1 MVTRVG
7 GLASGMDIDELV
19 KKLMSAEKAP
29 LNKLY
34 QKKTTYEWQRDAY
47 RSVNTK
53 LSTYSNYIFD
63 NFRLS
68 SGMGKKNVSVSDTSK
83 VDVVAG
89 TGAAGSLNIT
99 GGTAATSARITASNS
114 IASTSKRIVS
124 ANDSLQA
131 AMKAVSGNDAPST
144 LTFELNKVD
153 GGSTTTETITIDT
166 SKSIKDVLTDLNS
179 AGLSASFNGATGKF
193 SFETKGKDDTITFN
207 DPTTNAA
214 LTSYGI
220 DVTETSGTFT
230 SSTAWMEPGRLA
242 KGSDTLSAALNIGNS
257 PIKIE
262 LNGKEITID
271 PSKSINMV
279 VNDLKIAGL
288 DARFDAAS
296 GKFSFKTKLDTD
308 VLDLTN
314 ATALTG
320 SGTSTGTGFTSNIA
334 LINGPVQGS
343 KDTRLGELGL
353 TSGSFTISTPSASGE
368 AKITNITYKETDTID
383 TLMKKLSSAGAT
395 AIISSDG
402 KISLS
407 SNATGNGDIELIN
420 ADSDLMSK
428 LGLDSASSQ
437 SGSNATLQVN
447 GVDLESTTNAF
458 NISGYSVTLKGDI
471 PPGSSVSVSASS
483 DTENIYNKIKEFVDT
498 YNGLI
503 ADLNSQVKET
513 KYRDYAPLTDEQK
526 EDMSENEIKLWEEKA
541 KSGLLR
547 NDSLLR
553 EGLSNMRTSFLN
565 SVSGLGDNAMD
576 ALSELG
582 ITSSS
587 SLSDGGKLVI
597 NENKLRAAIE
607 KDSDQVISL
616 FTQTGSVSKDADGK
630 TIDSRG
636 IAQRLKEAVDST
648 MKAIETKAG
657 KATNTDNQYSIGK
670 NLIDTNKR
678 IDIWKSKLEMIEKRY
693 WKQFT
698 AMEQAINNAN
708 SQSGVLA
715 QFGGQG

>member
-1 MVTRVG
+1 MVMRVG

-53 LSTYSNYIFD
+53 LNTYSNYLFD
-63 NFRLS
+63 NFRIS

-83 VDVVAG
+83 VDVIAG
-89 TGAAGSLNIT
+89 TGAAGSLTIT
-99 GGTAATSARITASNS
+99 GGMAATSARITAGNS

-131 AMKAVSGNDAPST
+131 AMSAVGNGSVMPDT
-144 LTFELNKVD
+144 LSFKLNKD
-153 GGSTTTETITIDT
+153 GDTANPETITIDAT
-166 SKSIKDVLTDLNS
+166 KSIKDVLTDLNN
-179 AGLSASFNGATGKF
+179 AGLSASFNGTTGQF
-193 SFETKGKDDTITFN
+193 SFKTKGKDDTITF
-207 DPTTNAA
+207 DDSTTKTA
-214 LTSYGI
+214 LSAYGI
-220 DVTETSGTFT
+220 DVSETTGTFT
-230 SSTAWMEPGRLA
+230 SSTAWMSPSRLA
-242 KGSDTLSAALNIGNS
+242 NGNDTLSAALNIGNS
-257 PIKIE
+257 PIEIS
-262 LNGKEITID
+262 LNGKTISID

-279 VNDLKIAGL
+279 VNDLRLAGL
-288 DARFDAAS
+288 DASFDTSS

-308 VLDLTN
+308 VLD

-320 SGTSTGTGFTSNIA
+320 SGTVTGRGFTSNTA
-334 LINGPVQGS
+334 LINGPVLGS

-353 TSGSFTISTPSASGE
+353 ISGSFTISVPAANGE
-368 AKITNITYKETDTID
+368 TKITNITYKDTDTID
-383 TLMKKLSSAGAT
+383 SLMKKLSGAGAT

-407 SNATGNGDIELIN
+407 ASATGKGNIELIN
-420 ADSDLMSK
+420 TDPNLMNK
-428 LGLDSASSQ
+428 LGLDTASSQ
-437 SGSNATLQVN
+437 AGTNATLQVN

-471 PPGSSVSVSASS
+471 PSGSSISVSSS
-483 DTENIYNKIKEFVDT
+483 TDTDNIYNKIKEFVET
-498 YNGLI
+498 YNSLI

-513 KYRDYAPLTDEQK
+513 KYRDFPPLTDEQK
-526 EDMSENEIKLWEEKA
+526 EEMSENEIKLWEEKA

-547 NDSLLR
+547 SDSIIR
-553 EGLSNMRTSFLN
+553 DGLSNMRMSFLN
-565 SVSGLGDNAMD
+565 SVSGLDDSTID
-576 ALSELG
+576 ALSEIG
-582 ITSSS
+582 ITTSSTV
-587 SLSDGGKLVI
+587 SDGGKLVI

-607 KDSDQVISL
+607 KNSDQVVSL
-616 FTQTGSVSKDADGK
+616 FTQTGDVSKDTNGM
-630 TIDSRG
+630 TVDSRG
-636 IAQRLKEAVDST
+636 IAQRLKAAVDST

-657 KATNTDNQYSIGK
+657 KATNTDNQYALGK

-678 IDIWKSKLEMIEKRY
+678 IDVWKAKLEMIEKRY

-698 AMEQAINNAN
+698 AMEQAINKAN
-708 SQSGVLA
+708 SQSSYLS